1 MSRQFKSSILPTVII
16 LSLLLISWILN
27 CATMRPFTN
36 ISPVQA
42 QALIQRNTEN
52 PNFILLD
59 VRTPQEFSTG
69 HIKGALNI
77 NFSAPDFA
85 SKIDELNKSAT
96 YLVYCKVGGRS
107 GKAMQVM
114 QEKGFKKVFNIEGGI
129 DKWQAGNLPIEKK

>member
-1 MSRQFKSSILPTVII
+1 MLRQSKIKISLTVISILVAV
-16 LSLLLISWILN
+16 SLMPQ
-27 CATMRPFTN
+27 CATICPFTN
-36 ISPVQA
+36 ISPEQA
-42 QALIQRNTEN
+42 QALIQRNTDN

-85 SKIDELNKSAT
+85 SKIDELDKSAT

-107 GKAMQVM
+107 SKAMQVM